1 VASSNVPDTAQL
13 MAGRLILGAGLWLA
27 ARQMTRHPVPPLVLA
42 VIGVVVH
49 EAFVPVAELI
59 ASFSA

>member
-1 VASSNVPDTAQL
+1 

-49 EAFVPVAELI
+49 EALDVPVAELI